1 MNVLSDEMGHVYRH
15 ELKAA
20 LRAFGFDVKK
30 ADVLRLLRNRGI
42 EPDDPIDADMF
53 RVILTEEM
61 IDRDPDE
68 RTRHC
73 FELLDVDGSG
83 KIHARGLKRLC
94 KEIGLSIEDAELQDM
109 IDTFDRDRDGSIDF
123 VDFEKIMMTGSDS
136 D

>member
-1 MNVLSDEMGHVYRH
+1 MGHVYRH

-30 ADVLRLLRNRGI
+30 PDVLRLLQHHGI
-42 EPDDPIDADMF
+42 DPDDPIDAETF
-53 RVILTEEM
+53 RAILTGEM
-61 IDRDPDE
+61 IDRDPME

-83 KIHARGLKRLC
+83 QIHARGLKRLC
-94 KEIGLSIEDAELQDM
+94 KEIGLSIDDAEVQDM
-109 IDTFDRDRDGSIDF
+109 IDTFDRDGDGSIDF
-123 VDFEKIMMTGSDS
+123 VDFERIMTTGSDS